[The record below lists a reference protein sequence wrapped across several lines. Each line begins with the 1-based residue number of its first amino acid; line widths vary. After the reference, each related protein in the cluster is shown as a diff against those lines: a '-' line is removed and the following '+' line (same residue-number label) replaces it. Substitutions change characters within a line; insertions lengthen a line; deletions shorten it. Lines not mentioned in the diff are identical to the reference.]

1 MVAEPQ
7 PQPDGP
13 QGDPPEPEPDW
24 RAETEKWRSLAR
36 KHESEAN
43 KNKDAAK
50 RLSEIEAANQSDLER
65 AQAAAKE
72 AGDRASAA
80 ERELVRLRVA
90 SRKGLTE
97 SLAARLRGESE
108 EELEADADELLAIVK
123 GPDQPQGEPDMGIQ
137 RRPQERL
144 QPGSRPQAEP
154 QMSASDLI
162 DAADRVRVL

>member
-7 PQPDGP
+7 PQPDPP
-13 QGDPPEPEPDW
+13 QGEPEPEQDW
-24 RAETEKWRSLAR
+24 KAEAEKWRGLAR

-72 AGDRASAA
+72 ATDRASAF

-97 SLAARLRGESE
+97 NLAARLRGETE
-108 EELEADADELLAIVK
+108 EELEADAEELLAIVK
-123 GPDQPQGEPDMGIQ
+123 GPDQPQGEPDTGIQ

-144 QPGSRPQAEP
+144 TPGSRPAAEP
-154 QMSASDLI
+154 QMSARELI
-162 DAADRVRVL
+162 DAADRVRSI